1 MWNNYLVL
9 VILVPVIV
17 AIVNIFVPKVLKKI
31 LTLAG
36 ILASLYFSIRI
47 FIIGGLSFS
56 FLNETILKN
65 DALSNFILLF
75 INILSLIILIYSL
88 KNVKSE
94 FESKFFLLFPLTVG
108 FCNGVAV
115 SANIIAFLIF
125 WGLSG
130 LVVYLFGLLKGK
142 VAAESSRKAF
152 IIIGSSDVLL
162 LLGLI
167 LMQSYAKTN
176 NM

>member
-1 MWNNYLVL
+1 MLNNYLVL
-9 VILVPVIV
+9 VVLIPVITT
-17 AIVNIFVPKVLKKI
+17 IINIFSPKILKKI
-31 LTLAG
+31 LTFAG
-36 ILASLYFSIRI
+36 VSSTLYFSIRI
-47 FIIGGLSFS
+47 FSAGNLSFPM
-56 FLNETILKN
+56 LNGIVLQS
-65 DALSNFILLF
+65 DSLSNFILLF

-88 KNVKSE
+88 KNVKPE

-142 VAAESSRKAF
+142 VAAESS
-152 IIIGSSDVLL
+152 
-162 LLGLI
+162 
-167 LMQSYAKTN
+167 
-176 NM
+176 